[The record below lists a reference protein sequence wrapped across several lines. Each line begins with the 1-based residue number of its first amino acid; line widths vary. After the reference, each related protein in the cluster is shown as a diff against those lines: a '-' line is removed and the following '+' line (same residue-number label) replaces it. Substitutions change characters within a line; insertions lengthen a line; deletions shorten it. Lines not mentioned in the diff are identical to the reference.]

1 MEITAKTKIAD
12 LLAAYP
18 NLEEQ
23 IMNIAPPFKNLTNPV
38 LRRTVGKLADLEKAA
53 KIGGVQVL
61 ALVNTLRA
69 AVGQVELQ
77 GTTETVKV
85 SLENIPAWITGEPA
99 YIVDGV
105 EMLNEG
111 VHPLNK
117 INELMQ
123 SIPAGTYLVL
133 YTNFKPLPLI
143 EAMEKQDYLVYHKTE
158 TKDEQKHFTFI
169 GKALK

>member
-18 NLEEQ
+18 GLEEQ

-53 KIGGVQVL
+53 QIGGMQVL
-61 ALVNTLRA
+61 SLVNTLRA
-69 AVGQVELQ
+69 AVGQSELQ
-77 GTTETVKV
+77 SGTETVKV
-85 SLENIPAWITGEPA
+85 SLENVPAWITTEPTF
-99 YIVDGV
+99 IIDGV
-105 EMLNEG
+105 EMLSQG

-117 INELMQ
+117 VNELMQ
-123 SIPAGTYLVL
+123 SIPAGAYLVL

-143 EAMEKQDYLVYHKTE
+143 EAMEKQNYLVHHKTDS
-158 TKDEQKHFTFI
+158 KDVQKHLTFI
-169 GKALK
+169 GKTLK

>member
-23 IMNIAPPFKNLTNPV
+23 IINIAPPFKNLTNPV

-53 KIGGVQVL
+53 QIGGVQVL
-61 ALVNTLRA
+61 VLVNTLRA
-69 AVGQVELQ
+69 AVGQHELQ
-77 GTTETVKV
+77 GGKEIVKV
-85 SLENIPAWITGEPA
+85 SLENVPVWITGEPT

-105 EMLNEG
+105 QMLSEG

-117 INELMQ
+117 VNELMH
-123 SIPAGTYLVL
+123 SMPAGAYLVL

-143 EAMEKQDYLVYHKTE
+143 EAMEKQKYPVYYKTD
-158 TKDEQKHFTFI
+158 TNDAQKHLTFI
-169 GKALK
+169 AKV